1 MKRKATLTAVLL
13 LTLLLP
19 TVMIT
24 QSSFVSAQSSSS
36 NSINNQQA
44 VIFQGWN
51 VRDGG
56 GYYSESNGTI
66 RIWSDA
72 HDQGIGFYK
81 TILPTT
87 DFEFSLQVK
96 ANRIDGFGIFIG
108 KESFL
113 NGSKEGVQFE
123 FHKKYGVDT
132 FLLARFVHTI
142 VWETGK
148 YGDIWDWQG
157 FAYGQEN
164 VWYTMKL
171 TVQANPFKVSG
182 EVFDEDGASMGSY
195 SVSDMINFTF
205 EDIEFLG
212 FGNGWGGD
220 YSVRNISEVDSVSGG
235 SGQIE
240 QTQISITPEA
250 STATLTAPVKIG
262 GLLLDSKGNP
272 LTNEIVVLSYTFPGI
287 EKWVPI
293 TSSRTNMAG
302 EYSVYWANTASGD
315 FALKAEWSGN
325 ATHQAASNT
334 TSISVLPY
342 QNEAVFFVE
351 SNSTVTSLIFNSA
364 SSEFGFSVSGLSGT
378 SGYARISIA
387 KGLLASVEDL
397 KVLLDGKLLDYSAV
411 STGDSWIVTF
421 CYSHS
426 THEISMQLASNGVSV
441 INGQES
447 WLWIALTV
455 ATLSIAALGV
465 AFFKRKHR

>member
-1 MKRKATLTAVLL
+1 MV
-13 LTLLLP
+13 
-19 TVMIT
+19 VIT
-24 QSSFVSAQSSSS
+24 QYSFVSAQSLG
-36 NSINNQQA
+36 NEQA
-44 VIFQGWN
+44 TTFQGWN
-51 VRDGG
+51 VRDTGG
-56 GYYSESNGTI
+56 HYSESSGTI

-81 TILPTT
+81 RISPTG

-96 ANRIDGFGIFIG
+96 ANRIDGFGILIG

-148 YGDIWDWQG
+148 YGDVWDWQG
-157 FAYGQEN
+157 FAYGREN

-182 EVFDEDGASMGSY
+182 EVFDENGVSMGTC

-205 EDIEFLG
+205 EDIAVLG

-220 YSVRNISEVDSVSGG
+220 YSIRNISMVDSVSGG
-235 SGQIE
+235 FGQTE

-250 STATLTAPVKIG
+250 STAALTVPVKIG
-262 GLLLDSKGNP
+262 GSLLDSKGNP

-302 EYSVYWANTASGD
+302 EYSIYWANTASGD

-325 ATHQAASNT
+325 TTHQAASNT
-334 TSISVLPY
+334 TAISVLPY

-351 SNSTVTSLIFNSA
+351 SNSTVNALTFNSDT
-364 SSEFGFSVSGLSGT
+364 SELGFSVSGPSGT

-397 KVLLDGKLLDYSAV
+397 KVLLDGKQLDYSAV
-411 STGDSWIVTF
+411 STGDSWIITLN
-421 CYSHS
+421 YSHS
-426 THEISMQLASNGVSV
+426 THEISMQLASNGAAA
-441 INGQES
+441 INSQS
-447 WLWIALTV
+447 LVWIALTV
-455 ATLSIAALGV
+455 ATLSIAVLGA